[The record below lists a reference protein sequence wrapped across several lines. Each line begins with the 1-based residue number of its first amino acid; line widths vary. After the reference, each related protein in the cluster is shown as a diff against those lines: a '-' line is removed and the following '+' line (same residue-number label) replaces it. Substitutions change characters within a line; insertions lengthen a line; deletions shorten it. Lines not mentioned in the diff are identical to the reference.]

1 MSSRNGPDVPKLMLT
16 VISRSVNLPW
26 TASGFV
32 CSMSISLSF
41 PAPSSSIDLNS
52 NNDKTYKVTPMIK
65 LLGNASIEQRKKP
78 SWFATISEFLGVEA
92 RYTKYSRKGQCKE
105 KWNHFW
111 DNRFSVL
118 NPRAFPPPGD
128 RFSAQMTENRNYNWA
143 CPERGSPIIKI
154 VFRQNVIKAWST
166 ARHFNYRENRRQDH
180 HKPHL
185 HTMKV
190 YIASPSNFFLLFF
203 NHWSI
208 HLF

>member
-65 LLGNASIEQRKKP
+65 LSRNASIEQRKKP

-118 NPRAFPPPGD
+118 NPPCFSSPGRPFFCTDD
-128 RFSAQMTENRNYNWA
+128 RKPKLKLGVSCVSCFGKTWSKLDQQRVI
-143 CPERGSPIIKI
+143 SIIAKI
-154 VFRQNVIKAWST
+154 DGKIITSLICIQWKFT
-166 ARHFNYRENRRQDH
+166 
-180 HKPHL
+180 
-185 HTMKV
+185 
-190 YIASPSNFFLLFF
+190 
-203 NHWSI
+203 
-208 HLF
+208 

>member
-65 LLGNASIEQRKKP
+65 LSRNASIEQRKKP

-118 NPRAFPPPGD
+118 NPPCFSSPGRPFFPPGRPK
-128 RFSAQMTENRNYNWA
+128 TE
-143 CPERGSPIIKI
+143 IITGRVLRV

-190 YIASPSNFFLLFF
+190 YIASPSNFFSSFF
-203 NHWSI
+203 QPLKYS
-208 HLF
+208 LVLK

>member
-41 PAPSSSIDLNS
+41 PGPSSSIDLNS

-65 LLGNASIEQRKKP
+65 SSRNASIEQRKKP

-105 KWNHFW
+105 KWYETISEVIVS
-111 DNRFSVL
+111 RYKTPVL
-118 NPRAFPPPGD
+118 FFPRETVFLHRWPK
-128 RFSAQMTENRNYNWA
+128 TE
-143 CPERGSPIIKI
+143 IITGRVLRV

-166 ARHFNYRENRRQDH
+166 ARHFNYRENRPQDH

-190 YIASPSNFFLLFF
+190 YIASPSKFFSSFF
-203 NHWSI
+203 QPLKYS
-208 HLF
+208 LVLK